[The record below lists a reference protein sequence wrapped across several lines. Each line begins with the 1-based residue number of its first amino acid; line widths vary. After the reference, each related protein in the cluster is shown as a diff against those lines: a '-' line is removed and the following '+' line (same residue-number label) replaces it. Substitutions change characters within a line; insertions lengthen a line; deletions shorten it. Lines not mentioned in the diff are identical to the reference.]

1 MGEAYSE
8 DLRQRILRAVD
19 KGLAVR
25 QVSGLYEVSTSFIY
39 KALIRRRTTGEAGA
53 RGGRN
58 PIRIIHLSKTL
69 YEFLHIQ
76 ISQEHRICELEWRA
90 VRLSHFLLALLV
102 PQFC

>member
-1 MGEAYSE
+1 MGEAYAE
-8 DLRQRILRAVD
+8 DLCQRILRAVD
-19 KGLAVR
+19 KGLAIQRVVR
-25 QVSGLYEVSTSFIY
+25 GEPIIYY

>member
-39 KALIRRRTTGEAGA
+39 KALIRRRTTGETGA
-53 RGGRN
+53 RVRGR
-58 PIRIIHLSKTL
+58 RVASG
-69 YEFLHIQ
+69 
-76 ISQEHRICELEWRA
+76 
-90 VRLSHFLLALLV
+90 LAIMKRCWSECV
-102 PQFC
+102 